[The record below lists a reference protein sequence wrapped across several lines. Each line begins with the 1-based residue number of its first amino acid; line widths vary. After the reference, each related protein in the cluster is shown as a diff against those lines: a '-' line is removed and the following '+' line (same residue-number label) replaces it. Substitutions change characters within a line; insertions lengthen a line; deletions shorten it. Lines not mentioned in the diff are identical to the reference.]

1 MIMMSSKAIKDHYGE
16 FVEAARRE
24 PVIHT
29 NHGRQTLVT
38 ISIERAR
45 EIPELRD
52 ALGKDDLETRQS
64 KLSRLLALAGAGA
77 RLVGPISAEELAAR
91 SRSFRG
97 NE

>member
-1 MIMMSSKAIKDHYGE
+1 MIMMSSKAIKDRYGE
-16 FVEAARRE
+16 FVDAARRE

-52 ALGKDDLETRQS
+52 ALGEIDQSDRLERLE
-64 KLSRLLALAGAGA
+64 KLLALGGAGA
-77 RLVGPISAEELAAR
+77 KLPGAASPEELYAL
-91 SRSFRG
+91 SQYFRG